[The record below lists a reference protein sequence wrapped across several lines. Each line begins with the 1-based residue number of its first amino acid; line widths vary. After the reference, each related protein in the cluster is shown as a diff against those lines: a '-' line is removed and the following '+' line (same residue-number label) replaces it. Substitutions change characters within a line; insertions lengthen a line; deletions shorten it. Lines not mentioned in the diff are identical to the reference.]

1 MSNSKQTKSALFS
14 SVVALLLCFTMLL
27 GTTFAWFTDNASSSV
42 NKIQAGTLDIQLLD
56 ASGNSLE
63 GKTLSWQKATGHEN
77 NEVLWEPGCTYNLQ
91 NITIK
96 NNGNLALKYKI
107 EITGIQGDAKLNE
120 AIDWTITNS
129 NTVSDLGADHS
140 LAVGASNTLTISG
153 HMKETAGNE
162 YQGLSIDGIAITVL
176 ATQDTVEYDSTGNQ
190 YDKNAEYDRD
200 IWDGNSTTEPV
211 ADADGVYHITTAA
224 ELVGMMNDSKYPNNN
239 KYQNVVLENNIDLGG
254 RTISGFGDDS
264 GFFDG
269 IFDGQGYT
277 ISNFTI
283 DATNRDYYA
292 GLFNQVAQYSGENT
306 VIKNLNVANATIK
319 GTSQV
324 GAIVGGMNGNT
335 VVENCK
341 VINCDLYATK
351 KVGSV
356 VGYTAGGIVT
366 NNYAEN
372 CTVIYREKEG
382 SEILG
387 YENTGSTV
395 KDNTYK
401 DVEVMQANV
410 VSSAT
415 ELAALGGS
423 NIEGT
428 YVLMADIN
436 MANTGMQPMVVPAG
450 ATVTFVG
457 NGHTISNLKLGAAGI
472 NGMTGAG
479 NEVAGLFDM
488 TAAHGNAAV
497 SLTVKDLTIS
507 NATVECSGYAAAIV
521 GYNSVNDTVITL
533 ENVDVNTANIKAETV
548 AGLVGYSTGEVN
560 LSGCDVSG
568 LILTGEENRPEKV
581 GAYIGTANT
590 VDCVVTTS
598 NCTNSTTYNDYG
610 RVING
615 ATYK

>member
-239 KYQNVVLENNIDLGG
+239 KYQNCF
-254 RTISGFGDDS
+254 R
-264 GFFDG
+264 
-269 IFDGQGYT
+269 
-277 ISNFTI
+277 
-283 DATNRDYYA
+283 
-292 GLFNQVAQYSGENT
+292 
-306 VIKNLNVANATIK
+306 
-319 GTSQV
+319 
-324 GAIVGGMNGNT
+324 
-335 VVENCK
+335 
-341 VINCDLYATK
+341 
-351 KVGSV
+351 
-356 VGYTAGGIVT
+356 
-366 NNYAEN
+366 
-372 CTVIYREKEG
+372 
-382 SEILG
+382 
-387 YENTGSTV
+387 
-395 KDNTYK
+395 
-401 DVEVMQANV
+401 
-410 VSSAT
+410 
-415 ELAALGGS
+415 
-423 NIEGT
+423 
-428 YVLMADIN
+428 
-436 MANTGMQPMVVPAG
+436 
-450 ATVTFVG
+450 
-457 NGHTISNLKLGAAGI
+457 
-472 NGMTGAG
+472 
-479 NEVAGLFDM
+479 
-488 TAAHGNAAV
+488 
-497 SLTVKDLTIS
+497 
-507 NATVECSGYAAAIV
+507 
-521 GYNSVNDTVITL
+521 
-533 ENVDVNTANIKAETV
+533 
-548 AGLVGYSTGEVN
+548 
-560 LSGCDVSG
+560 
-568 LILTGEENRPEKV
+568 
-581 GAYIGTANT
+581 
-590 VDCVVTTS
+590 
-598 NCTNSTTYNDYG
+598 
-610 RVING
+610 
-615 ATYK
+615 